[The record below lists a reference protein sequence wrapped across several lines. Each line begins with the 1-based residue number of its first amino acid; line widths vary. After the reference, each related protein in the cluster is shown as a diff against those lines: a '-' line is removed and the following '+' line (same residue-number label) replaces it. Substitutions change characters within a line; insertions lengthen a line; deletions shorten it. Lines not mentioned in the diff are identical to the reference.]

1 MASDKK
7 KQLIFCGVGV
17 VALVVAAVFLTR
29 SGASDG
35 TPQVQQPDQPVV
47 SDTDS
52 DFDDNPDAVASRS
65 APTVD
70 SSRSG
75 RLAGTSDDGSA
86 VDEDEDASSV
96 EKKSRRQKK
105 RRPRKKQA
113 GDETDEVENI
123 EKSGTEKVVPRPI

>member
-7 KQLIFCGVGV
+7 KQLLFCGVGV
-17 VALVVAAVFLTR
+17 LALIVVAVFLTR

-47 SDTDS
+47 SDTDP

-70 SSRSG
+70 RSRSG

-96 EKKSRRQKK
+96 EKKSKRQKK
-105 RRPRKKQA
+105 RRPRKKQS
-113 GDETDEVENI
+113 GDEPDEEDNSS
-123 EKSGTEKVVPRPI
+123 KSGTKKVVPRPI